1 VTLAL
6 EHPPREIDL
15 MAGAVPHG
23 EDETAGPVSNQISGG
38 VFFHAVIQGRNITV
52 QLPPQT
58 TSALSG
64 LPPASSAFTGRD
76 EQVEELLG
84 TVAGARPQQAVLVA
98 AVAGLGGI
106 GKTELVVQTAARALK
121 QPGWFPGG
129 VLFVD
134 MFGYDQ
140 ERWLA
145 PERAL
150 GSLLRA
156 LGVPKE
162 QIPSDLQDLSR
173 LYRSALAALAHAGSR
188 VLVVIDNVSS
198 ADQVRPLL
206 PTDGITAAL
215 VTSRDTL
222 DLDARLFD
230 LGTLSDSASVGLLD
244 RVLREARGPG
254 DTRIHDEP
262 EEAVALAQLCG
273 GLPLAL
279 RIAASLLVD
288 YPTRPLSSVTQAL
301 GVEQSRLHRLRRK
314 DRAVRATFD
323 LSYRRLSLAHQRF
336 FRLLPLNPG
345 PDISTEA
352 ALHLSGLDA
361 YETEELL
368 QDLARC
374 HLIEP
379 GVTWGRWR
387 LHDLVR
393 LYASELGIQQANVD
407 RRDAVQYRLHG
418 HYVEMARAARSHLA
432 REPLTPLLEPRSP
445 RFTTSSEAEGWF
457 EQECQ
462 NLIALIAAD
471 PVNARSR
478 TVILL
483 AAFLTPYLR
492 WEGRFRDMETVVATV
507 ETLARERAD
516 SPLRMG
522 MALLMISYELDRMDF
537 TYWAVDLLVDAIGFL
552 CECHKRNLEVIAVQ
566 EIHHHLLKIIRRAG
580 VLPTGIASKLD
591 QLTLTHAHVVP
602 PEHTEGERTCWCR
615 QCWLQR
621 IGTTRLLPSIISR
634 PGVEPFALH
643 RRPLPS

>member
-1 VTLAL
+1 
-6 EHPPREIDL
+6 
-15 MAGAVPHG
+15 M
-23 EDETAGPVSNQISGG
+23 SNQISGG

-84 TVAGARPQQAVLVA
+84 TVAGGRPQQAVLVA

-106 GKTELVVQTAARALK
+106 GKTELVVQTASRALK

-150 GSLLRA
+150 GGLLRA
-156 LGVPKE
+156 LGVQNE

-173 LYRSALAALAHAGSR
+173 LYRSALAALAQAGSR
-188 VLVVIDNVSS
+188 VLVVIDNASS

-222 DLDARLFD
+222 DLDARLYD
-230 LGTLSDSASVGLLD
+230 LGTLSDSSSVDLLI

-254 DTRIHDEP
+254 DTRVHDEP
-262 EEAVALAQLCG
+262 EEAAALARLCG

-279 RIAASLLVD
+279 RIAASLLID
-288 YPTRPLSSVTQAL
+288 YPTRPLSSVTRAL
-301 GVEQSRLHRLRRK
+301 SVEQSRLHRLRRK
-314 DRAVRATFD
+314 DRAVRAAFD
-323 LSYRRLSLAHQRF
+323 LSYRRLPSAHQRL
-336 FRLLPLNPG
+336 FRLLSLNQG

-352 ALHLSGLDA
+352 ALHMSDLDV

-379 GVTWGRWR
+379 GITWGRWR

-393 LYASELGIQQANVD
+393 LYASELGSQQANVD
-407 RRDAVQYRLHG
+407 RRDAVQDRLHR
-418 HYVEMARAARSHLA
+418 HYVNTARAARSNLSVV
-432 REPLTPLLEPRSP
+432 REPLTPLREPPSP
-445 RFTTSSEAEGWF
+445 RFNGYEEAESWF

-462 NLIALIAAD
+462 NLIALIIAA
-471 PVNARSR
+471 PVNVRSPYA
-478 TVILL
+478 ILL
-483 AAFLTPYLR
+483 AAFLAPYLR
-492 WEGRFRDMETVVATV
+492 WEWRFRDMRSVVAAV

-516 SPLRMG
+516 SPARMG
-522 MALLMISYELDRMDF
+522 MALLSISYELDRIDY

-552 CECHKRNLEVIAVQ
+552 CESRNRRLEVIAMQ
-566 EIHHHLLKIIRRAG
+566 DIHHHLLKIIRRVG
-580 VLPTGIASKLD
+580 VLSQEIASKLD
-591 QLTLTHAHVVP
+591 QLTLTHAHLVL
-602 PEHTEGERTCWCR
+602 PEHTEGMRTCWCR

-621 IGTTRLLPSIISR
+621 IGTLQLVPDVISR
-634 PGVEPFALH
+634 PGLEPFSLRH
-643 RRPLPS
+643 RRLPD